1 MEQSQEQLKTF
12 DSKIEENAQ
21 KPEYAKK
28 VARYQTQR
36 GVKTVTAMTIV
47 AEVGDMRR
55 YGTAPQFMAST
66 GLVSSEHSTGEH
78 EHRGKITKAG
88 NAHLRRVLVEGGW
101 HYRHRGSAG
110 KAIKKRPGYQERFP
124 SWYCVSRRSAINTRC
139 RLARFAWLSRR
150 RYYEFGR
157 APSPAQYRFPSAVS
171 ASVFDPL
178 PLAVSLTRRS

>member
-1 MEQSQEQLKTF
+1 MGKIHFEDTNTQTVLEESIRAVEQSQEQLKTL

-21 KPEYAKK
+21 KREYAKK
-28 VARYQTQR
+28 VARYQTLR
-36 GVKTVTAMTIV
+36 GVKTVTAMTLV

-110 KAIKKRPGYQERFP
+110 KAIKKRPGYQERSP
-124 SWYCVSRRSAINTRC
+124 CVVGTASAGDR
-139 RLARFAWLSRR
+139 
-150 RYYEFGR
+150 
-157 APSPAQYRFPSAVS
+157 P
-171 ASVFDPL
+171 
-178 PLAVSLTRRS
+178 